1 MIGQII
7 SHYKVLERLGE
18 GGMGVVY
25 KAEDTKLKRTVALKF
40 LPQELTRNAEA
51 KERFVREARTASVL
65 DHPNVCTVY
74 EIDESGGHTFISMAC
89 IEGQDLKEKIE
100 AGPLDLVDALDIAF
114 QVALGLQAAHEKGVF
129 HRDLKSGN
137 VRITPKGQAKIMD
150 FGLAKSQSGTTITK
164 SGTTMGTPAYMSPEQ
179 ARGEPVDHRA
189 DIWSLGVVLYEMVTG
204 KTPFQGEHEQAVIYS
219 ILNREPAPI
228 TSLRKE
234 IPGSLNKTIAKSL
247 SKDPAHRYQSVDEL
261 LIDLLEA
268 KKDLATGR
276 GAFPGMD
283 RKRRKRRA
291 VVLSAFTVLALAAI
305 VLLLDHTRKPLP
317 TVISRVPIGVMFFDN
332 QTGEDRYDYLRK
344 VLAELLITDLG
355 QSRFLQVMTFPRMH
369 ELLRS
374 QAHEG
379 VEVIDA
385 ALGFELCKSAGV
397 RVMVLGSLMKSGD
410 TFAMNAQLLDVG
422 TKEQVAAYRV
432 TGRGEDSILG
442 HLVDDLTNE
451 IKEGLEISA
460 RETQEERKNISELTT
475 TSLEAYRY
483 YSAGRE
489 AAFRMYTHEA
499 IENLQRAIAFD
510 SSFIEAYRAL
520 AREYYT
526 LGDKVRAL
534 EIIEK
539 AKSVP
544 ARMGEEKLTR
554 LLASEAMIKED
565 WDEAIEHLDRLI
577 KMNPEN
583 IGAHNDLGFV
593 YYRQKG
599 MYEEGISE
607 FKKVLKLD
615 PRGITHHSSF
625 TYSFLG
631 WAYLR
636 KGEFAEAREAFN
648 KYVDL
653 LPNQVYPLDCLGDFH
668 LIAGN
673 YDDAIAILR
682 RALEMRPDYSLT
694 HVLLGET
701 YLAKGMF
708 DQASRSYERYRDL
721 SASQVEKA
729 KAHFYLS
736 KPYYLT
742 DDFEGA
748 IRLCERALDLHPDLI
763 EARWVRGLAY
773 VKTGMLTRA
782 EGEVLTIQR
791 LTGKSAG
798 EDMTAYDWH
807 LQGELLLA
815 RGLHQEG
822 LENFKKAAEIRS
834 LDRTFF
840 MNALGEAYFSIGELD
855 SAVGEFEAVLKMNSN
870 YAQSH
875 FLLGKVYEE
884 KGLREKA
891 RQHFQRFVE
900 IWSEADEG
908 LGQLIEAK
916 KRLEAL

>member
-1 MIGQII
+1 MIGQTI
-7 SHYKVLERLGE
+7 SHYRVLGKLGE
-18 GGMGVVY
+18 GGMGIVY
-25 KAEDTKLKRTVALKF
+25 KAEDTKLRRTVALKF
-40 LPQELTRNAEA
+40 LPPELTRDAEA
-51 KERFVREARTASVL
+51 KERFVREARTASAL

-100 AGPLDLVDALDIAF
+100 AGPLDLADALDIAF

-150 FGLAKSQSGTTITK
+150 FGLAKSQSGTTITR
-164 SGTTMGTPAYMSPEQ
+164 SGTAMGTPAYMSPEQ
-179 ARGEPVDHRA
+179 ARGEPADHRA

-204 KTPFQGEHEQAVIYS
+204 RTPFRGEHEQAVIYS
-219 ILNREPAPI
+219 ILNKEPTPI
-228 TSLRKE
+228 SGLRQGTPGNLARIVTRSLK
-234 IPGSLNKTIAKSL
+234 
-247 SKDPAHRYQSVDEL
+247 KDPAQRYQSMDEM

-268 KKDLATGR
+268 KKDLASSR
-276 GAFPGMD
+276 GPTPESRSA
-283 RKRRKRRA
+283 RRKRRA
-291 VVLSAFTVLALAAI
+291 VILSALLVLALIII
-305 VLLLDHTRKPLP
+305 VLLLDHTRKPAP
-317 TVISRVPIGVMFFDN
+317 TAVAKVPIGVMFFDN
-332 QTGEDRYDYLRK
+332 QTGEDKYDYLRK
-344 VLAELLITDLG
+344 VLADMLITDLG
-355 QSRFLQVMTFPRMH
+355 QSRFLQVMTFPRMY

-385 ALGFELCKSAGV
+385 GLGFDLCRSAGV
-397 RVMVLGSLMKSGD
+397 RVMVLGSLVKSGD

-432 TGRGEDSILG
+432 TGKGEDCILG
-442 HLVDDLTNE
+442 HLVDDLPNE

-460 RETQEERKNISELTT
+460 RETQEEQKNISELTT

-499 IENLQRAIAFD
+499 IENLHKAIAFD
-510 SSFIEAYRAL
+510 STFIEAYRAL

-526 LGDKVRAL
+526 VGDKVRAL
-534 EIIEK
+534 EIMER

-554 LLASEAMIKED
+554 LLASEALISED
-565 WDEAIEHLDRLI
+565 WDAAIEHLDRLI
-577 KMNPEN
+577 EINPDN

-599 MYEEGISE
+599 LYEAGISE
-607 FKKVLKLD
+607 FKKVLRLD

-636 KGEFAEAREAFN
+636 KGEFSEAHAAFE

-673 YDDAIAILR
+673 YDDAIATLR
-682 RALEMRPDYSLT
+682 QALAIRPDYSLT

-701 YLAKGMF
+701 YLAKGMLG
-708 DQASRSYERYRDL
+708 QASRSYEKYRDL
-721 SASQVEKA
+721 SASRVEKA

-736 KPYYLT
+736 KPCYLT
-742 DDFEGA
+742 DDYEGS
-748 IRLCERALDLHPDLI
+748 IRLCEQALELYPDLI
-763 EARWVRGLAY
+763 EARWLRGLAFL
-773 VKTGMLTRA
+773 KKGMLTQA
-782 EGEVLTIQR
+782 EGEALTIQK
-791 LTGKSAG
+791 LTEKSAS
-798 EDMTAYDWH
+798 EDPRTYHWH

-815 RGLHQEG
+815 KGLHQKG
-822 LENFKKAAEIRS
+822 LENLKKAAEIGS

-840 MNALGEAYFSIGELD
+840 RNALGEAYFSIGELD
-855 SAVGEFEAVLKMNSN
+855 SAAGELEAVLKMNPN

-875 FLLGKVYEE
+875 FLLGKIYEE
-884 KGLREKA
+884 KRQKERA
-891 RQHFQRFVE
+891 RQHFQRFWE
-900 IWSEADEG
+900 IWSEADAG
-908 LGQLIEAK
+908 LDQLIEAK
-916 KRLEAL
+916 KRLKTL

>member
-1 MIGQII
+1 MIGQTI
-7 SHYKVLERLGE
+7 SHYRVLGKLGE
-18 GGMGVVY
+18 GGMGIVY
-25 KAEDTKLKRTVALKF
+25 KAEDTKLRRTVALKF
-40 LPQELTRNAEA
+40 LPPELTRDAEA
-51 KERFVREARTASVL
+51 KERFVREARTASSL

-100 AGPLDLVDALDIAF
+100 AGPLDLADALDIAF

-164 SGTTMGTPAYMSPEQ
+164 SRTAMGTPAYMSPEQ
-179 ARGEPVDHRA
+179 ARGEPADHRA

-204 KTPFQGEHEQAVIYS
+204 RTPFRGEHEQAVIYS
-219 ILNREPAPI
+219 ILNEEPTPI
-228 TSLRKE
+228 SGLRPKT
-234 IPGSLNKTIAKSL
+234 PGSLTKIVTRSL
-247 SKDPAHRYQSVDEL
+247 KKDPDQRYQSVDEML
-261 LIDLLEA
+261 VDLLEA
-268 KKDLATGR
+268 KKDLAARVGPTPETR
-276 GAFPGMD
+276 A
-283 RKRRKRRA
+283 RKKRRTI
-291 VVLSAFTVLALAAI
+291 LISALAVLVALPVM
-305 VLLLDHTRKPLP
+305 VLLLDHTRKPAP
-317 TVISRVPIGVMFFDN
+317 TAISKVPIGVMFFDN
-332 QTGEDRYDYLRK
+332 QTGEEKYDYLRK

-355 QSRFLQVMTFPRMH
+355 QSRFLQTMTLPRMY

-374 QAHEG
+374 QTDQH

-397 RVMVLGSLMKSGD
+397 RVMVLGSLAKSGD

-432 TGRGEDSILG
+432 TGKGEDCILG
-442 HLVDDLTNE
+442 HLVDDLTDE

-460 RETQEERKNISELTT
+460 RETQEEQKNISELTT

-489 AAFRMYTHEA
+489 AAFSMYTHEA
-499 IENLQRAIAFD
+499 IENLHRAIAFD
-510 SSFIEAYRAL
+510 STFIEAYRAL

-526 LGDKVRAL
+526 LGDKTRAL
-534 EIIEK
+534 EIMEM

-554 LLASEAMIKED
+554 LLASEALISED
-565 WDEAIEHLDRLI
+565 WDAAIEHLDRLI
-577 KMNPEN
+577 EINPDN
-583 IGAHNDLGFV
+583 IGAHSDLGFV

-599 MYEEGISE
+599 LYQEGISE

-636 KGEFAEAREAFN
+636 KGEFAEAHAAFE

-673 YDDAIAILR
+673 YDDAIATLR
-682 RALEMRPDYSLT
+682 QALEMRPDYALT

-701 YLAKGMF
+701 YLAKGMLGP
-708 DQASRSYERYRDL
+708 ASRSYERYRDL
-721 SASQVEKA
+721 SPSQVEKA

-736 KPYYLT
+736 KPCYLIE
-742 DDFEGA
+742 DYQGA
-748 IRLCERALDLHPDLI
+748 IRLCESALKLNPDLI
-763 EARWVRGLAY
+763 EARWIRGLACL
-773 VKTGMLTRA
+773 KKGMLTQA
-782 EGEVLTIQR
+782 EREVLAIQG
-791 LTGKSAG
+791 LTEKGRG
-798 EDMTAYDWH
+798 EDAKAYYWH

-815 RGLHQEG
+815 KGLHREG

-840 MNALGEAYFSIGELD
+840 INALGEAHFSIGELD
-855 SAVGEFEAVLKMNSN
+855 SAARELEAVLQMNPN

-875 FLLGKVYEE
+875 FLLGKVYQEMGQEE
-884 KGLREKA
+884 RA
-891 RQHFQRFVE
+891 RQHFERFTD

-916 KRLEAL
+916 RRLETL

>member
-1 MIGQII
+1 MIGQTI
-7 SHYKVLERLGE
+7 SHYRVLEKLGE

-40 LPQELTRNAEA
+40 LPPELTRDAEA
-51 KERFVREARTASVL
+51 KERFVREARAASAL

-74 EIDESGGHTFISMAC
+74 EIDEAGGHTFISMAC
-89 IEGQDLKEKIE
+89 IEGQDLRDKIQS
-100 AGPLDLVDALDIAF
+100 GPLELADALDIAF

-189 DIWSLGVVLYEMVTG
+189 DIWSLGVVLYEMITG
-204 KTPFQGEHEQAVIYS
+204 ELPFKGEHEQAVIYS
-219 ILNREPAPI
+219 ILNREPTPV

-234 IPGSLNKTIAKSL
+234 IPGSLNKTITKSL
-247 SKDPAHRYQSVDEL
+247 SKDPAQRYQSMDEM

-268 KKDLATGR
+268 KKDLTVDR
-276 GAFPGMD
+276 GSTPEMK
-283 RKRRKRRA
+283 RTRRKRRTVVASTLVVVA
-291 VVLSAFTVLALAAI
+291 VMVVA
-305 VLLLDHTRKPLP
+305 LLLDQNKSRVP
-317 TVISRVPIGVMFFDN
+317 TAIPKVPIGVMFFSN
-332 QTGEDRYDYLRK
+332 QTGDDKYDYLRK

-355 QSRFLQVMTFPRMH
+355 QSKFLQVMTFPRMY

-374 QAHEG
+374 QAYED

-397 RVMVLGSLMKSGD
+397 RVMVLGSLLKSGG
-410 TFAMNAQLLDVG
+410 TFAMNAQLLDVD

-432 TGRGEDSILG
+432 TGKGEDSILG
-442 HLVDDLTNE
+442 HLVDDLTDE
-451 IKEGLEISA
+451 IKEGLEVSA
-460 RETQEERKNISELTT
+460 IENQQEQKNITELTT
-475 TSLEAYRY
+475 TSLEAYRH

-489 AAFRMYTHEA
+489 AAFRMYTKEA
-499 IENLQRAIAFD
+499 IENLEKAIAFD

-554 LLASEAMIKED
+554 LLASEALLTED
-565 WDEAIEHLDRLI
+565 WDAAIEHLDRLI
-577 KMNPEN
+577 NINPEN
-583 IGAHNDLGFV
+583 IGAHSDLGYV
-593 YYRQKG
+593 YYRRKK
-599 MYEEGISE
+599 MYQEGISE
-607 FKKVLKLD
+607 FKKVLELD
-615 PRGITHHSSF
+615 PRGVTHHSSF

-636 KGEFAEAREAFN
+636 KGEFAQARAAFE

-653 LPNQVYPLDCLGDFH
+653 LPDQAYPLDCLGDFH

-673 YDDAIAILR
+673 YDEAITTLQRSLKI
-682 RALEMRPDYSLT
+682 RPDYSLT

-701 YLAKGMF
+701 YLAKGMYS
-708 DQASRSYERYRDL
+708 QASRSYERYLDL
-721 SASQVEKA
+721 SASEVERA

-736 KPYYLT
+736 KPYYLG
-742 DDFEGA
+742 DDYEGA
-748 IRLCERALDLHPDLI
+748 IRQCERALELHPSLI
-763 EARWVRGLAY
+763 EAHWIRGLAY
-773 VKTGMLTRA
+773 VEKGMLA
-782 EGEVLTIQR
+782 QAQDEALAVQR
-791 LTGKSAG
+791 LTEKKKG
-798 EDMTAYDWH
+798 EDAEAYRWH
-807 LQGELLLA
+807 LLGALLFSK
-815 RGLHQEG
+815 GLGQEA

-840 MNALGEAYFSIGELD
+840 MNALGEAYFTIGELD
-855 SAVGEFEAVLKMNSN
+855 SAVGELEAVLKMNPN

-875 FLLGKVYEE
+875 FLLGMTYER
-884 KGLREKA
+884 KGIREKA
-891 RQHFQRFVE
+891 KRHFRRFVE
-900 IWSEADEG
+900 IWSEADES
-908 LGQLIEAK
+908 LTQLIEVK
-916 KRLEAL
+916 TRLEAL